1 VRVSRSV
8 LAVPA
13 SKWKMIKRG
22 PLSGADLFFL
32 DLEDAVA
39 PNEKAAARKNVVR
52 SIKELDWQERPAFYR
67 MNSLDTPY
75 WYRDVIEVVEEA
87 GERLELILVPKV
99 ERPEDLHTL
108 DTLLNSV
115 ELNAELEPGKVKLE
129 AQIETARGLANI
141 DAIAHATDRLEALV
155 FGPGDYA
162 ASVRMP
168 QTSIGTM
175 DEWDEAYPGHRFHY
189 AMHRIIVAA
198 RANDLRAIDGPVADY
213 QDEEGL
219 RKSCLLARSLGFDG
233 KWCIHLDQVETANE
247 VFSPTE
253 KELEWA
259 RKVVG
264 VYEEANAAGSGS
276 ISVDGQMVDAASI
289 KMARNTL
296 DLARGAEAGLG
307 KQAERAGNSE
317 GIRGGA

>member
-13 SKWKMIKRG
+13 SKWKMVERG

-39 PNEKAAARKNVVR
+39 PNEKANARKNVVR
-52 SIKELDWQERPAFYR
+52 AVKELDWQGRPTLYR
-67 MNSLDTPY
+67 INSLDTPY
-75 WYRDVIEVVEEA
+75 FYRDVIEVVEEA
-87 GERLELILVPKV
+87 GDRLDLILVPKA
-99 ERPEDLHTL
+99 ERPEDFAAL
-108 DTLLNSV
+108 DTLLTSV
-115 ELNAELEPGKVKLE
+115 ELNAGLEKNKVKLE
-129 AQIETARGLANI
+129 AQIETALGLTNI
-141 DAIAHATDRLEALV
+141 DAIARATPRLEALH

-189 AMHRIIVAA
+189 AMHRIVVAA

-213 QDEEGL
+213 RDEEGL
-219 RKSCLLARSLGFDG
+219 RKSCLRARSLGFDG
-233 KWCIHLDQVETANE
+233 KWCIHPEQVEIVNE

-253 KELEWA
+253 SEIEWA
-259 RKVVG
+259 EKVVSA
-264 VYEEANAAGSGS
+264 YEEANAAGSGAIS
-276 ISVDGQMVDAASI
+276 IDGHMIDAASI
-289 KMARNTL
+289 KMAQNTL
-296 DLARGAEAGLG
+296 DLYRTASTA
-307 KQAERAGNSE
+307 
-317 GIRGGA
+317 